1 MATLNEA
8 KKRWH
13 IRMSTTAIPIM
24 YIPSISISIWN
35 ASKPLLNYYDK
46 LQPIIGYSPR
56 FAPQN
61 QNPTTK
67 HASLK

>member
-1 MATLNEA
+1 
-8 KKRWH
+8 
-13 IRMSTTAIPIM
+13 MSTTAIPIM
-24 YIPSISISIWN
+24 YTPSRSISIWN

-46 LQPIIGYSPR
+46 LQVTIHIGYSAS

-67 HASLK
+67 RVSLK